1 MFDLFNAP
9 HLTDAGAKSVSE
21 SAKASA
27 DFGAAAL
34 NSDAAKS
41 VAASVKVVA
50 WSAAIVAVGWV
61 SIMMIRELRGLSVKH
76 DVTYRGKPPKAPKA

>member
-9 HLTDAGAKSVSE
+9 HLTDAGAKSVAE
-21 SAKASA
+21 SAKAFA

-41 VAASVKVVA
+41 IATSVKVVA
-50 WSAAIVAVGWV
+50 WSVAIAVVGLV
-61 SIMMIRELRGLSVKH
+61 TIKVFHELRGWSSA
-76 DVTYRGKPPKAPKA
+76 T